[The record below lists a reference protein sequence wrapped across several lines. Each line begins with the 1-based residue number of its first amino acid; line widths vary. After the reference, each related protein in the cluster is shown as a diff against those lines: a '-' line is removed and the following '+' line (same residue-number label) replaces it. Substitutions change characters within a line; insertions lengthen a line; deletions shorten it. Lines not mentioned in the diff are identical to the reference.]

1 MPIGSQQRPHALGHL
16 HVNPLLPGLVVL
28 LRVDC
33 LQFISCFDKKCMR
46 FLRSA
51 RQHGSVQKEN
61 NIFVSQTFPEVSIAC
76 CCLKHE
82 ALPAYSNLGESVR
95 NSSLLEFL
103 ELPN

>member
-1 MPIGSQQRPHALGHL
+1 MPLGSQQRPRALGHL

-82 ALPAYSNLGESVR
+82 ALPAYSNLGQSVR